1 MKLLILT
8 LLFCSSTVL
17 ADGYHHHHGGN
28 WVAPLI
34 GGVAIGAIVT
44 DIYRQPAPVYA
55 PPPQYYPPNYGGA
68 PYGYHYESLYD
79 AYCGCYKTALIPN

>member
-8 LLFCSSTVL
+8 LLLCSSSVF
-17 ADGYHHHHGGN
+17 ADEHHHHGGG

-44 DIYRQPAPVYA
+44 DIYRHPAPLYA
-55 PPPQYYPPNYGGA
+55 PPNAYYPPNYGGA
-68 PYGYHYESLYD
+68 PYGYHYESIYD
-79 AYCGCYKTALIPN
+79 GYCGCYKTALIPN